1 VPAKKEEDY
10 IGRAALE
17 RRRANPMRKLVGLEV
32 SGNEKPSH
40 GDPVFVGRAQ
50 VGIVTS
56 AMRSPLLKKTLAFA
70 RVDTAHAA
78 LETNLE
84 IGRLDGMQKRFQAK
98 VVPFP
103 FYDPEKKRVR
113 M

>member
-1 VPAKKEEDY
+1 
-10 IGRAALE
+10 
-17 RRRANPMRKLVGLEV
+17 MRKLVGLEV
-32 SGNEKPSH
+32 AGNEKPSH
-40 GDPVFVGRAQ
+40 GDPVFVGRAH
-50 VGIVTS
+50 VGSITS

-70 RVDTAHAA
+70 RLDATHAG
-78 LETNLE
+78 LETELE
-84 IGRLDGMQKRFQAK
+84 IGRLDGKQKRFKAK